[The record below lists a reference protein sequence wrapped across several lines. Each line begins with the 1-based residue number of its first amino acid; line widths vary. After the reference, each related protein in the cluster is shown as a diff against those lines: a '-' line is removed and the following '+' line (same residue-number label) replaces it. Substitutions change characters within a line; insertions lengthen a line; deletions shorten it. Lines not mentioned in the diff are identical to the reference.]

1 MMDSHLSQGYA
12 RVIKCNPALLLS
24 PRAHSSSKYKIT
36 ETNLLNDAESI
47 TWQKRGQRNRVKA
60 LKLSNKGQYVLD
72 GYDLSTLKE
81 DL

>member
-1 MMDSHLSQGYA
+1 MMDSYLSQGYA

-47 TWQKRGQRNRVKA
+47 PDRRE
-60 LKLSNKGQYVLD
+60 D
-72 GYDLSTLKE
+72 KE
-81 DL
+81 IG